1 VETIFQK
8 FSQADSSTTR
18 RYGGT
23 GLGLSICSQ
32 LVELMGGEFSL
43 ESTEGQGSRFSFT
56 ALFECAGGVN
66 KIPWAD
72 HSVGKIPNV
81 NWVVD
86 DENTGRAV
94 KHLLEAKAIAH
105 RRYDSR
111 EASEILDDILQ
122 NEVESVWLLDLNR
135 DSESAWNFAQK
146 VARESQVVTDRFV
159 CAVPFE
165 DLEVSTRIQELGFK
179 NCMTKPI
186 RPSELVEL
194 LMFASSTES
203 PGNESGELSALVDS
217 RPSMRVLLAEDGL
230 INQEVAVGL
239 LEMKGYEVKVAQDG
253 REALDLVQKEAFD
266 VILMDLE
273 MPVMDGLEATRAIR
287 RLDCPTT
294 SSIPIV
300 AMTAH
305 ALSGTM
311 DECRKAGQNAYLS
324 KPIDPSALFRIFDRI
339 RVEAD
344 VDHESRVEWI

>member
-1 VETIFQK
+1 
-8 FSQADSSTTR
+8 
-18 RYGGT
+18 
-23 GLGLSICSQ
+23 
-32 LVELMGGEFSL
+32 
-43 ESTEGQGSRFSFT
+43 
-56 ALFECAGGVN
+56 
-66 KIPWAD
+66 
-72 HSVGKIPNV
+72 
-81 NWVVD
+81 
-86 DENTGRAV
+86 
-94 KHLLEAKAIAH
+94 
-105 RRYDSR
+105 
-111 EASEILDDILQ
+111 
-122 NEVESVWLLDLNR
+122 
-135 DSESAWNFAQK
+135 
-146 VARESQVVTDRFV
+146 
-159 CAVPFE
+159 
-165 DLEVSTRIQELGFK
+165 
-179 NCMTKPI
+179 
-186 RPSELVEL
+186 
-194 LMFASSTES
+194 
-203 PGNESGELSALVDS
+203 
-217 RPSMRVLLAEDGL
+217 MRVLLAEDGL

-324 KPIDPSALFRIFDRI
+324 KPIDPSALFRLLDRI